1 MYHVNN
7 NLVKQRA
14 NTPVIHQ
21 LEEGRGWLQDNE
33 KKKKKSLFAGSDLN
47 RCQIESVKA
56 FSSAPQMSFLNPP
69 GMTVMKSI
77 QF

>member
-1 MYHVNN
+1 MEAMYHVNN

-33 KKKKKSLFAGSDLN
+33 KKKKKASLQVLILIAAKLKVLKLFHLLLK
-47 RCQIESVKA
+47 CH
-56 FSSAPQMSFLNPP
+56 F
-69 GMTVMKSI
+69 
-77 QF
+77 

>member
-1 MYHVNN
+1 MEAMYHVNN

-33 KKKKKSLFAGSDLN
+33 KKKASLQVLILIAAKLKVLKLFHLLLK
-47 RCQIESVKA
+47 CH
-56 FSSAPQMSFLNPP
+56 F
-69 GMTVMKSI
+69 
-77 QF
+77 